1 MPFVY
6 LIQPAELVGTD
17 RYKIG
22 MSNCN
27 DLSRIR
33 SYNNGTRYLCILEK
47 DNPRVVEAAL
57 IIKFNQ
63 NYKNISGH
71 EYFQCS
77 NETDMI
83 KLFFSTAMDY
93 ESTVSIDQVNA
104 TNLAEKQKHS
114 VYRFLNQYTGSGQIK
129 ASIFYEQYVTFC
141 NKSNDILTNRVFGK
155 ELNKHGIITKR
166 TYKDGKCYPISSES
180 IQLWKSNFII

>member
-114 VYRFLNQYTGSGQIK
+114 VYRFLNQYKESGQIK
-129 ASIFYEQYVTFC
+129 VGIFYEQYVKFC
-141 NKSNDILTNRVFGK
+141 GNTKNILTKVSFGK
-155 ELNKHGIITKR
+155 VLNKYGIASKNTKKIG
-166 TYKDGKCYPISSES
+166 YYYSISTDS
-180 IQLWKSNFII
+180 IQLWKSNFIK

>member
-83 KLFFSTAMDY
+83 KLFFSIAMDY

-104 TNLAEKQKHS
+104 TNLTEKEKHS
-114 VYRFLNQYTGSGQIK
+114 VYRFLNQYKESGQIK
-129 ASIFYEQYVTFC
+129 VGIFYEQYVKFC
-141 NKSNDILTNRVFGK
+141 GKSNDILTKVSFGK
-155 ELNKHGIITKR
+155 LLNKYELITNQTKKIGR
-166 TYKDGKCYPISSES
+166 YYLISVDS
-180 IQLWKSNFII
+180 IQLWKLNFTT